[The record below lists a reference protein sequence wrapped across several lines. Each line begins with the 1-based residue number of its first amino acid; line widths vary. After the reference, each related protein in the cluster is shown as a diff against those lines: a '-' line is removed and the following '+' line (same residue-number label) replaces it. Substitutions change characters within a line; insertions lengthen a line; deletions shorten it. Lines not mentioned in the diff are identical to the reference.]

1 MEEAKRGEGVAL
13 ALQVLVARD
22 TSTQVLSFLSL
33 KDVGR
38 LRRVCRALHAESP
51 PPAWRGA
58 IFAMSKRLRAPVALR
73 AAETDL
79 HYWTASAVAVQGGGG
94 GEAAVL
100 TGEVYVLARGGDAA
114 AFAAERQSYGNAQL
128 WHAAPLAPMLP
139 GTS

>member
-79 HYWTASAVAVQGGGG
+79 HYWT
-94 GEAAVL
+94 
-100 TGEVYVLARGGDAA
+100 
-114 AFAAERQSYGNAQL
+114 
-128 WHAAPLAPMLP
+128 
-139 GTS
+139 